1 MAPITDNPN
10 IRIGTISNETAIIV
24 YNTLDDDSYE
34 DEGTREATLL
44 ATYSSHYS
52 AFLRLTKPNVVRRS
66 AKVG

>member
-34 DEGTREATLL
+34 DTPKWPLL